1 MGNDAKID
9 YIVGPRIIPGII
21 TVTTDFGL
29 QDHYVGVM
37 KGVIAG
43 INPDV
48 RLIDISHDVRSYE
61 VAHGAFVIA
70 QAYRY
75 FPAGTVHLV
84 VVDPG
89 VGSERRAI
97 VAAAAGQFFVAPD
110 NGVLSQVFER
120 EEHTV
125 RVIDVDRFALKP
137 TSRTFH
143 GRDVFAPVAG
153 RLSLGTPFEDF
164 GEVTG
169 DYVRL
174 EPTTPKL
181 IEPGHWRGRVLNI
194 DRFGNIVTSFPSE
207 LLERSPVG
215 FRIELGEIEVATV
228 AESYAAAPEGTPFI
242 IAGSSGYLEV
252 SINQGSAGE
261 QAGVGLSSVLDLRFD
276 EEGP

>member
-43 INPDV
+43 INPDA
-48 RLIDISHDVRSYE
+48 RLIDISHEVRSYE

-153 RLSLGTPFEDF
+153 RLSLGTPFEYV
-164 GEVTG
+164 GEVTC

-194 DRFGNIVTSFPSE
+194 DRFGNIFTSFPSE

>member
-9 YIVGPRIIPGII
+9 YIVASGII
-21 TVTTDFGL
+21 TLTTDFGL

-43 INPDV
+43 INPDA
-48 RLIDISHDVRSYE
+48 RLIDISHEVRSYE

-84 VVDPG
+84 VVDLG

-120 EEHTV
+120 EEHIV
-125 RVIDVDRFALKP
+125 RVIDIDRFALKP

-153 RLSLGTPFEDF
+153 RLSLGTPFEDV

-228 AESYAAAPEGTPFI
+228 AESYVAAPEGTPFI

-261 QAGVGLSSVLDLRFD
+261 QAGVGLGAALDLRFD

>member
-9 YIVGPRIIPGII
+9 YIVGPGIIPGII
-21 TVTTDFGL
+21 TLTTDFGL

-70 QAYRY
+70 QDYRY

-153 RLSLGTPFEDF
+153 RLSIRTPFEEF
-164 GEVTG
+164 GEATG
-169 DYVRL
+169 DYICL
-174 EPTTPKL
+174 ESTTPKL
-181 IEPGHWRGRVLNI
+181 IAPGHWSGRVLNI
-194 DRFGNIVTSFPSE
+194 DRFGNIVTSFPAE
-207 LLERSPVG
+207 LPERSPVG
-215 FRIELGEIEVATV
+215 FRIELGEIEVTTV

-252 SINQGSAGE
+252 SINQGSAAE
-261 QAGVGLSSVLDLRFD
+261 QAGVGLGSVLDLRFD
-276 EEGP
+276 EESS